1 MATLLLRLA
10 APLQSWGAD
19 SKFEVRQTSRDPS
32 KSGVTGLLA
41 AALGC
46 RRDELPEQLK
56 ALRMTVRVDQEGSL
70 LDDFH
75 TAQGIEHDAMGRI
88 KLNAD
93 GTLKHDKK
101 LKFVTHRQ
109 YLSDAVFVVALE
121 CEDADYLRE
130 LADAL
135 KHPVFPLF
143 LGRRS
148 CPLTLPL
155 VLGVDE
161 RDAFDALADCPW
173 QASERYRQRHAGNAN
188 EAALR
193 IVYDA
198 QPGNVR
204 PNRRDVP
211 LSFNPNR
218 RRYGM
223 RAVTQDIMAIKMQG
237 ECTEHDAMS
246 ELP

>member
-19 SKFEVRQTSRDPS
+19 SKFEFRQTAREPS

-56 ALRMTVRVDQEGSL
+56 ALRMTVRADQEGVL
-70 LDDFH
+70 LDDYH
-75 TAQGIEHDAMGRI
+75 TAQGIEHDGMGRI
-88 KLNAD
+88 KLNA
-93 GTLKHDKK
+93 GGALKYDNK

-121 CEDADYLRE
+121 CEDAEYLRE

-135 KHPVFPLF
+135 RHPVFPLF
-143 LGRRS
+143 LGRRA
-148 CPLTLPL
+148 CPPTLPL

-161 RDAFDALADCPW
+161 RDAFDALADCPC
-173 QASERYRQRHAGNAN
+173 QASERYQSRRADNAN
-188 EAALR
+188 CLALR
-193 IVYDA
+193 IVRDA
-198 QPGNVR
+198 RPGSVR
-204 PNRRDVP
+204 PNRRDEP
-211 LSFNPNR
+211 LSFDPHR

-223 RAVTQDIMAIKMQG
+223 RAVTQDIMMVRRPLAG
-237 ECTEHDAMS
+237 TEHDAMS